1 MKLQSFRFRIT
12 LLSAVLASISLMGF
26 SIVSWWLIYDAKMK
40 RLDAE
45 IETQL
50 IQATRERSPEWDTY
64 TNSLSLVLGMN
75 GETTVALL
83 VTDRDGNLLYQSRE
97 WQDVF
102 DADSL
107 WRSLPPTPSP
117 LLIEYPF

>member
-1 MKLQSFRFRIT
+1 MKQQSFRFRIT

-26 SIVSWWLIYDAKMK
+26 SIVSWWLIYDAKVK

-75 GETTVALL
+75 GESTVALL

-107 WRSLPPTPSP
+107 WRS
-117 LLIEYPF
+117 